1 MIPKFRAWWMQDE
14 VMTHIDTLEFLQGGI
29 RVSDG
34 CWHEKFLGDEVILMQ
49 FTGLKDKNGVEI
61 FEGDIVKRAGSSKP
75 KDELLEIG
83 FANGS
88 FYSTFIPD
96 WCRTSLFDYVDFG
109 KQVEVIGNIYTN
121 PELLEEI
128 K

>member
-1 MIPKFRAWWMQDE
+1 MITKFRAWDAINKKMISWRKLLNGHNLRNVFMRPE
-14 VMTHIDTLEFLQGGI
+14 MCGL
-29 RVSDG
+29 
-34 CWHEKFLGDEVILMQ
+34 KLMQ

-109 KQVEVIGNIYTN
+109 KQVEVIGNIYEN